1 MTITYDDDGTE
12 IVATYC
18 YNDLSSNITVCVF
31 AKKETKN
38 VTACRD
44 YVLQAG
50 LVHQGGDV
58 MSPGPTATA
67 GETSPDEAH
76 ACSMLPCTRSSQQR
90 PYTYTTI

>member
-50 LVHQGGDV
+50 LVSKYKICRAFFFSFVNHF
-58 MSPGPTATA
+58 SK
-67 GETSPDEAH
+67 
-76 ACSMLPCTRSSQQR
+76 
-90 PYTYTTI
+90 YI